1 MFLPDCWLQ
10 LHNNKPLV
18 LEQERSNALVLEQE
32 RSNASVDTSNMP
44 LVVYFTSHF
53 DNRRAGV
60 WLIKLTDWIVQRICS
75 SGCDF
80 GCILPIILSHI
91 LCYLIW

>member
-1 MFLPDCWLQ
+1 
-10 LHNNKPLV
+10 
-18 LEQERSNALVLEQE
+18 
-32 RSNASVDTSNMP
+32 MP
-44 LVVYFTSHF
+44 LVVYFTSDF

-91 LCYLIW
+91 LCYLMW

>member
-18 LEQERSNALVLEQE
+18 LEQERSNA
-32 RSNASVDTSNMP
+32 SVDTSNMP
-44 LVVYFTSHF
+44 LVVYFTSDF
-53 DNRRAGV
+53 DNRHAGV